1 MYTHTDASATCA
13 FAYLSMKEI
22 SEVQDN
28 GVGTKFLITEFLITK
43 FLTHKVP
50 NHKIPT

>member
-1 MYTHTDASATCA
+1 MPVQHVLLHN
-13 FAYLSMKEI
+13 AYIPTSMKEI

-28 GVGTKFLITEFLITK
+28 GVGAKFLITEFLITK

-50 NHKIPT
+50 KYQSS